1 MFLNAQNDRKTV
13 PKLEQ
18 ILRIEPEGSF
28 FKLVYPDPYPS
39 VCIFILEIDG
49 LNRFGSEDSKS
60 TIFRVRLYEALEAS
74 IFGVSKNPGYPVKV
88 EVQENGFLC

>member
-1 MFLNAQNDRKTV
+1 MCREIRIRRIKRIMDRISDSK
-13 PKLEQ
+13 PQ
-18 ILRIEPEGSF
+18 
-28 FKLVYPDPYPS
+28 
-39 VCIFILEIDG
+39 LEIDG

-88 EVQENGFLC
+88 EVQENGFLCLHFLTDHSTVS